1 MYLQENKNKKQ
12 KPVLGQCCLDSSI
25 CIQYIKSLENVAVS
39 MMLSFLW
46 NLVLNNNSL
55 LLD

>member
-12 KPVLGQCCLDSSI
+12 KPVLGQCCLGFSI
-25 CIQYIKSLENVAVS
+25 CIQYIKSLQNVAVS